1 MDKKLI
7 FFDIDGT
14 LIPEGDTE
22 ITKSAV
28 EAIKRA
34 QENGHLCFINTGRPI
49 GTVSSNIMDVSFDG
63 YICGCGT

>member
-34 QENGHLCFINTGRPI
+34 QENGHLCFINTG
-49 GTVSSNIMDVSFDG
+49 
-63 YICGCGT
+63 